1 MSKKA
6 KQLENEPISYKA
18 TTIYTFQEFERF
30 GKTISAKRLRI
41 CDYVVVITYLVIAA
55 ISFLQNNYSA
65 LLIYLII
72 IPIMM
77 IGSRIFLK
85 LGFKRIWNSNK
96 DADGLETSF
105 TSAIFAKRISLAI
118 VLYDIATS
126 RKSSKLILISI

>member
-41 CDYVVVITYLVIAA
+41 CDYIVVMTYLVIAA

-65 LLIYLII
+65 LLI
-72 IPIMM
+72 
-77 IGSRIFLK
+77 
-85 LGFKRIWNSNK
+85 
-96 DADGLETSF
+96 
-105 TSAIFAKRISLAI
+105 
-118 VLYDIATS
+118 
-126 RKSSKLILISI
+126 